1 MHNTK
6 EKKVKNTISISG
18 TIKNV
23 RTYESKSGKGT
34 MLTGW
39 LDQRDVSRT
48 SDGTADR
55 QIYVVG
61 MKIVAFD
68 NNTVADILGATKAGQ
83 EVSLPITL
91 TGRMV
96 TKFDTRDVPEDKK
109 YKPMLQLEVH
119 DVEVN
124 A

>member
-1 MHNTK
+1 M
-6 EKKVKNTISISG
+6 KNTISITG

-39 LDQRDVSRT
+39 LDQRDISRT

-68 NNTVADILGATKAGQ
+68 DNTVADILGSIRAGQ
-83 EVSLPITL
+83 EASAPLTI

-96 TKFDTRDVPEDKK
+96 TKFDTRDVPQDKK
-109 YKPMLQLEVH
+109 YSPMLQLEVH

-124 A
+124 